1 MRFVRCL
8 ASLLHSSPTYFRLTQ
23 VYLASSR
30 DGYSVDLSWVYAQ
43 RPLELKGATQARALN
58 VVS

>member
-8 ASLLHSSPTYFRLTQ
+8 ASLLHSYPTYFRLTQ
-23 VYLASSR
+23 VYLASSS

-58 VVS
+58 VV